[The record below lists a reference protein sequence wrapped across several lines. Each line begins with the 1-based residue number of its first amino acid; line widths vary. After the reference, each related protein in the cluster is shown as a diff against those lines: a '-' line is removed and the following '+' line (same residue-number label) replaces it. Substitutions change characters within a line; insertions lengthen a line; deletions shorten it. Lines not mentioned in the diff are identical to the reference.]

1 MSWRFPPGFILSSP
15 RGIEFKSFGHSFDV
29 ESLSED
35 LAIRMTLNLDIPE
48 SITSSLR
55 LPEPEMEPR
64 LRVELGVA
72 LYAQSILPLGKA
84 SELAGISRHGFAEL
98 LAQRGIPR
106 HYTEHELAQ
115 DLEYARG

>member
-1 MSWRFPPGFILSSP
+1 
-15 RGIEFKSFGHSFDV
+15 
-29 ESLSED
+29 
-35 LAIRMTLNLDIPE
+35 MTLHFDIPE

-64 LRVELGVA
+64 LRAELGVA

-84 SELAGISRHGFAEL
+84 SELAGISRQRFADL
-98 LAQRGIPR
+98 LAQREIPR

-115 DLEYARG
+115 DLEYARS